1 MLFFLIVIG
10 IPLISQ
16 YVSSQMRK
24 RFVQFSNQPV
34 PWSGREIAEMML
46 ADHGITN
53 VRVISTAG
61 QLTDHYDP
69 LKDTVNLSQPV
80 YEQRNVAAA
89 AVAAHECGHAV
100 QDATQYSLLMARTK
114 MVPVLK
120 LSNIAMPVLF
130 FGGATVTELL
140 GMHGTAVLCAVGFGL
155 PALFSLMTLPV
166 EFPICKCQ
174 KVAFLG
180 SHDLRCGRTRID
192 CTSVLFC
199 KDLPAAWPVP
209 IAFSTR

>member
-80 YEQRNVAAA
+80 YEQR
-89 AVAAHECGHAV
+89 
-100 QDATQYSLLMARTK
+100 TLLRLPLRLMS
-114 MVPVLK
+114 V
-120 LSNIAMPVLF
+120 
-130 FGGATVTELL
+130 VTR
-140 GMHGTAVLCAVGFGL
+140 F
-155 PALFSLMTLPV
+155 
-166 EFPICKCQ
+166 
-174 KVAFLG
+174 
-180 SHDLRCGRTRID
+180 RTRRN
-192 CTSVLFC
+192 
-199 KDLPAAWPVP
+199 
-209 IAFSTR
+209 TRC